1 MLTTENKTDWGK
13 IILIAIFFFAS
24 IFGMVLTKISG
35 NILFVKRIGA
45 DFLPYTYIAN
55 AILSLIVA
63 LFIAG
68 NINRFNLG
76 KIFKIIS
83 IIGII
88 SYFGIYFLLTQKLYI
103 AYPLYIIYG
112 NLFYAILTGI
122 FIWEITLRINTNF
135 ETRKNSG
142 YFNLGASFGGILAG
156 GASSFLGSK
165 LGTDFLII
173 PIIISQFIA
182 LITVFIISHKHNEKL
197 KAGSIEKKGS
207 SGINELKEGFCYL
220 KKNNLSKLIFSIL
233 IIYGIIGWLADF
245 EFQKILSEKF
255 DEEKFSQ
262 IVGFVSIAENIIL
275 FIIFLLLQKWILTR
289 LGIMKAL
296 LLAPIFIF
304 IPFAIL
310 LFIPAYYIA
319 IALKLTDTATYRS
332 LFSSPMKLIFSAIPR
347 KISSN
352 VSTLIKASTESISTL
367 MAGIGLILLTK
378 FLGNNWII
386 ILGIGLIVISIVI
399 IIYIKKSYIRQ
410 ITINLESEDLKD
422 VHASIENFA
431 EPSYHKIGVIE
442 LMKLIE
448 NKKLENETIRKIVF
462 ALGKIDNVKVI
473 PSLLELFEKYDI
485 TIKYSV
491 IEAIHSFSDI
501 NKDLEPLPFTRMNIL
516 DTYKSIF
523 LKEEDPDLKIFILKH
538 LKNFNESEII
548 NFLKDAMRNK
558 NPGIQNQAIKAMRY
572 FNDRGII
579 KYIKPFLKNE
589 NIRTQASAIIALWQ
603 FTEMR
608 PKLLQLF
615 IPIISNKEKDYVLTA
630 LYIISKLKFTWE
642 LHYVL
647 EKLNDK
653 DATIKTMAG
662 LTLTQLND
670 KRGIETIIKP
680 LTEDITISRIVARN
694 IKNMPTKIKENLFKE
709 LNTLDEKAIENC
721 IQILKSTYLN
731 FTEEIRELKEK
742 QIIHNLHK

>member
-1 MLTTENKTDWGK
+1 MLTTENKTDWNK
-13 IILIAIFFFAS
+13 IALITIFFFAS
-24 IFGMVLTKISG
+24 VFGTVLTKISG
-35 NILFVKRIGA
+35 NVLFVKRVGA

-55 AILSLIVA
+55 AILGIIVG

-76 KIFKIIS
+76 KTSKIIS
-83 IIGII
+83 IIGIA
-88 SYFGIYFLLTQKLYI
+88 SYFGIYFLLTQELSI
-103 AYPLYIIYG
+103 TYPLYIIWG

-122 FIWEITLRINTNF
+122 FMWEITLKVNTPF
-135 ETRKNSG
+135 EAKKNSG

-156 GASSFLGSK
+156 GASSFLSGR
-165 LGTDFLII
+165 LGINFLII

-182 LITVFIISHKHNEKL
+182 LITIFIISHKHNEEL
-197 KAGSIEKKGS
+197 KPESIEKKES
-207 SGINELKEGFCYL
+207 STINELKGGFCYL

-233 IIYGIIGWLADF
+233 IIYGIIGWLIDF
-245 EFQKILSEKF
+245 EFQKILGESF

-262 IVGFVSIAENIIL
+262 IAGFVSIAENIVL
-275 FIIFLLLQKWILTR
+275 FAIFLLLQKWILTR

-296 LLAPIFIF
+296 FLTPIFIF
-304 IPFAIL
+304 IPFTIL
-310 LFIPAYYIA
+310 LFIPVYYIA

-332 LFSSPMKLIFSAIPR
+332 LFSSPMKLIFSAIPHKVR
-347 KISSN
+347 SS
-352 VSTLIKASTESISTL
+352 VSTLIKASTESIGTL
-367 MAGIGLILLTK
+367 IAGIGLILLTK

-386 ILGIGLIVISIVI
+386 AIGIGLIAISII
-399 IIYIKKSYIRQ
+399 IIVSIKKSYIKQ

-448 NKKLENETIRKIVF
+448 NKKLENETIRKIIF

-516 DTYKSIF
+516 DVYKNIF
-523 LKEEDPDLKIFILKH
+523 LKEEDPELKIFILKH

-548 NFLKDAMRNK
+548 NFLKDAMGNK
-558 NPGIQNQAIKAMRY
+558 NPGIQNQAIKAMKY

-642 LHYVL
+642 LHYIL
-647 EKLNDK
+647 EKLKDK
-653 DATIKTMAG
+653 DTTIKTMAG
-662 LTLTQLND
+662 LTLTQLDD
-670 KRGIETIIKP
+670 KRGIEAIIKP
-680 LTEDITISRIVARN
+680 LTNDIAISRIVARN
-694 IKNMPTKIKENLFKE
+694 IKNMPAKIKEDLFKE
-709 LNTLDEKAIENC
+709 LNKLDEKAIENC
-721 IQILKSTYLN
+721 IRILKSTYLN
-731 FTEEIRELKEK
+731 FTEEIRELREK
-742 QIIHNLHK
+742 QVTLNLHR